1 MNRLLLILTLML
13 CSYSWSKADDI
24 RDFQIEG
31 MSIGDSLLDYF
42 SKDQINNKKK
52 IYYPESDKFFQ
63 INFKNTGNFTTYDQ
77 LQILIKKNDN
87 NFIIYEFSG
96 SVYYKKKIKDCYIKE
111 KEVIEDIK
119 NFTDPDHIDT
129 YPKSKHKGDKT
140 GRSTKTVTQ
149 FYFDTGGLI
158 KVSCFDWSKFMEDK
172 GDIDAF
178 RVSIASDETF
188 DWFIN
193 EAYK

>member
-1 MNRLLLILTLML
+1 MA
-13 CSYSWSKADDI
+13 KADDI
-24 RDFQIEG
+24 NDFQLEG
-31 MSIGDSLLDYF
+31 ISIGDSLLNYF

-52 IYYPESDKFFQ
+52 IYYPASDRFFQ

-77 LQILIKKNDN
+77 LQILIKKNDT

-96 SVYYKKKIKDCYIKE
+96 SVYYKKNIKDCYLKE

-119 NFTDPDHIDT
+119 NFTNPDHIDA
-129 YPKSKHKGDKT
+129 YPKSKHRGDKT
-140 GRSTKTVTQ
+140 GKSTKTVTQ

-178 RVSIASDETF
+178 RISIASEEAF
-188 DWFIN
+188 NWFIN